1 MSTSTSIA
9 ISSAQSSAAMAEAA
23 HAKRIACEGVLNS
36 FDAKGATVE
45 AMRVYADCVN
55 RLHPE
60 DLTPDQA
67 GMLKIV
73 LTLCFV
79 GAAIG
84 AYKGYEEDGI
94 PFSVLGFVMGFV
106 VTGVAIG
113 IIYLFMAAA
122 AYVLGIG

>member
-1 MSTSTSIA
+1 M
-9 ISSAQSSAAMAEAA
+9 AAAA
-23 HAKRIACEGVLNS
+23 HAKRIACEGILNS
-36 FDAKGATVE
+36 FDAKAATVE

-73 LTLCFV
+73 LSLCFV

-84 AYKGYEEDGI
+84 AYRGFEDDGI
-94 PFSVLGFVMGFV
+94 GMSILGFIMGFV
-106 VTGVAIG
+106 IVGVGVIVL
-113 IIYLFMAAA
+113 YLFAAAA
-122 AYVLGIG
+122 AYVLGIS